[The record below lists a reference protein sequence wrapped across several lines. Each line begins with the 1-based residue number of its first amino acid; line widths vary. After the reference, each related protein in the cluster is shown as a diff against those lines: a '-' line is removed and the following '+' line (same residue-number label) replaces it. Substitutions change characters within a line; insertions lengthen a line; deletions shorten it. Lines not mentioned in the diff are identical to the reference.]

1 MNDLQQRIENLS
13 PEKRRLLERLL
24 GEESNNAWARAP
36 YEAPRSEIERHL
48 AEIWSAV
55 LGVGTVGINDNYFE
69 LGGDSIQCIQ
79 IMSKARRVGIKVT
92 TKLLFEYPT
101 IAQLAAVAGV
111 TASSEDTPPSP
122 GQMKALIAMAESSN
136 NEALTPEDFPDA
148 ELSPLELERILKG

>member
-1 MNDLQQRIENLS
+1 MNDLQQRIDNLS

-24 GEESNNAWARAP
+24 EEESDNAWSRAP
-36 YEAPRSEIERHL
+36 YEAPRNEIETEL
-48 AEIWSAV
+48 AEIWRAA
-55 LGVGTVGINDNYFE
+55 LGVGAVGIHDNYFE

-79 IMSKARRVGIKVT
+79 IMSMARRVGIQIT

-111 TASSEDTPPSP
+111 TAPGQDIPPSP
-122 GQMKALIAMAESSN
+122 PRMRAMIATGESSDN
-136 NEALTPEDFPDA
+136 DALTPEDFPDA